1 MTDICSL
8 STGPLQNPE
17 DLDLGLNQDEDFVE
31 QEMPA
36 VFATSK
42 RKSLRKFILLLQ
54 QNSYAFSARPVRD
67 SLATRERLRIGK
79 PGSRRHNRFMNSIFL
94 GADGTD
100 SELDMDDMEDLFWSP
115 EYRSNFTELFESEE
129 KMAAWLPFLDIDDS
143 DEAVLLS
150 IVCGDSEEEV
160 IPNSLG
166 RG

>member
-1 MTDICSL
+1 
-8 STGPLQNPE
+8 
-17 DLDLGLNQDEDFVE
+17 
-31 QEMPA
+31 
-36 VFATSK
+36 
-42 RKSLRKFILLLQ
+42 
-54 QNSYAFSARPVRD
+54 
-67 SLATRERLRIGK
+67 
-79 PGSRRHNRFMNSIFL
+79 MNSIFL

-143 DEAVLLS
+143 DEALLLF

-166 RG
+166 RSYPTQYQPINQF